1 MTMPA
6 WNLHRPRRD
15 PGEAA
20 AHQVLRAARWLNDHM
35 RAYAG
40 RAPITTDMVAD
51 LVVMARH
58 GDLVQIA
65 VDGYQNGSTVATW
78 LVRVTE
84 AGFHPQ
90 DPAAK
95 PADAVLRGLRYRV
108 VPNRMGREHLYRH
121 LLRCSWTAPVSRR

>member
-1 MTMPA
+1 MPH
-6 WNLHRPRRD
+6 WHLHRLRRD
-15 PGEAA
+15 PGDAA
-20 AHQVLRAARWLNDHM
+20 AHHVRRAVRWLNDHM

-51 LVVMARH
+51 LVVMAEN

-65 VDGYQNGSTVATW
+65 VDGYQNGTTVATW

-90 DPAAK
+90 DPAVR
-95 PADAVLRGLRYRV
+95 PGDDVLRGLRYRV
-108 VPNRMGREHLYRH
+108 VPTRTGREHLYRH

>member
-1 MTMPA
+1 MTMPH
-6 WNLHRPRRD
+6 WNLHRPRRE

-20 AHQVLRAARWLNDHM
+20 AHQVRRAVRWLNDRT

-40 RAPITTDMVAD
+40 RAPITTDMLAD
-51 LVVMARH
+51 LAVMARH
-58 GDLVQIA
+58 GDLAQIA
-65 VDGYQNGSTVATW
+65 IDGSQNGTTVATW

-84 AGFHPQ
+84 VGFHSQ
-90 DPAAK
+90 DPAVK

-108 VPNRMGREHLYRH
+108 VPTRMSREHLYRH